1 MDSCFGIFKVVAYLD
16 AGTGSMLVVLAL
28 AGALFGLGGWIL
40 NIFGLIGASRLGSR
54 GTTRVVFHAI
64 GIVLT
69 PLGSILG
76 IIWLFSWRKS
86 DKFAIG
92 ILPD

>member
-1 MDSCFGIFKVVAYLD
+1 MGVMAYLD
-16 AGTGSMLVVLAL
+16 AGPESLIVTLVLGVLV
-28 AGALFGLGGWIL
+28 FGLGGWIL

-76 IIWLFSWRKS
+76 FIWLFSWRKS
-86 DKFAIG
+86 DARPTG
-92 ILPD
+92 IPPE